1 MSSPKKKPL
10 VSIVTIN
17 YNQLTHTVE
26 LLNSLKNVDYPNIEV
41 IVVDNNSKVDPT
53 QTLQSKSPSSI
64 LVKSEVNLGFAGG
77 NNLGLKKAKGEY
89 ILFLNNDTEVKPDT
103 ISILVDFFEA
113 EPKAGICCPLIL
125 FHNSG
130 DIIQYAGSTSIN
142 VLTGRNSRIGFM
154 QKDSGQFSQ
163 PYETSFAHGAAM
175 MFRKSVIEQVGP
187 MPELY
192 FLYYEELDWC
202 EKIKNYGHR
211 IYVVPESKIYHKE
224 SISTGKNSTLK
235 TYYLTRNRL
244 LFMRRNTKG
253 IPKLIFILFFI
264 LFAIPKQCLK
274 FIFSGQLVHVREII
288 KAILWNISHQKTG
301 LRLFDTSALEK

>member
-1 MSSPKKKPL
+1 MSSPKKIPL

-41 IVVDNNSKVDPT
+41 IVVDNNSKKDPT
-53 QTLQSKSPSSI
+53 QTLHSKSPSTL

-77 NNLGLKKAKGEY
+77 NNLGLKKAKGDY
-89 ILFLNNDTEVKPDT
+89 ILLLNNDTEVKPDA
-103 ISILVDFFEA
+103 ISILVKFFETKT
-113 EPKAGICCPLIL
+113 KAGICCPLIL

-130 DIIQYAGSTSIN
+130 ETIQYAGSTSIN
-142 VLTGRNSRIGFM
+142 ALTGRNSRIGFKE
-154 QKDSGQFSQ
+154 KDRGQFKQ

-175 MFRKSVIEQVGP
+175 MIKKSVIDQVGP

-202 EKIKNYGHR
+202 EKIKNNGYE

-224 SISTGKNSTLK
+224 SMSTGKDSTLK

-244 LFMRRNTKG
+244 LFMRRNTRG
-253 IPKLIFILFFI
+253 IPKLIFILFFVLI
-264 LFAIPKQCLK
+264 AIPKQFLK
-274 FIFSGQLVHVREII
+274 FVLRGKFSHAKELI
-288 KAILWNISHQKTG
+288 KALLWNITHHKSG
-301 LRLFDTSALEK
+301 LRLLAASVF

>member
-1 MSSPKKKPL
+1 MSSPKKIPL

-41 IVVDNNSKVDPT
+41 IVVDNNSKEDPT
-53 QTLQSKSPSSI
+53 QTLHSKSPSTL

-77 NNLGLKKAKGEY
+77 NNLGLKKAKGDY
-89 ILFLNNDTEVKPDT
+89 ILLLNNDTEVKPDA
-103 ISILVDFFEA
+103 ISILVKFFETKA
-113 EPKAGICCPLIL
+113 KAGICCPLIL

-130 DIIQYAGSTSIN
+130 ETIQYAGSTSIN
-142 VLTGRNSRIGFM
+142 ALTGRNSRIGFKE
-154 QKDSGQFSQ
+154 KDRGQFKQ

-175 MFRKSVIEQVGP
+175 MIKKSVIDQVGP

-202 EKIKNYGHR
+202 EKIKNNGYE

-224 SISTGKNSTLK
+224 SMSTGKDSTLK

-244 LFMRRNTKG
+244 LFMRRNTRG
-253 IPKLIFILFFI
+253 IPKLIFILFFVLI
-264 LFAIPKQCLK
+264 AIPKQFLK
-274 FIFSGQLVHVREII
+274 FVLRGKFSHAKELI
-288 KAILWNISHQKTG
+288 KALLWNITHHKSG
-301 LRLFDTSALEK
+301 LRLLAASVF